1 MRIRFVKIAAVLL
14 MVVLA
19 MPFLATA
26 EPTFRQMFSI
36 PREPM
41 TQIGPDQYFELA
53 VPAGR
58 KVVITDVY
66 VENLGTGPC
75 TFLIQEQTGPNSF
88 EVRYTYRIKAG
99 QVLNI
104 NYTTGLRLGDLYP
117 IQGTIRI
124 TNEHG
129 SQAPLIPRVN
139 GYFVP

>member
-1 MRIRFVKIAAVLL
+1 MRIRVVTISAVLL
-14 MVVLA
+14 IVVLA
-19 MPFLATA
+19 TPFLAMG
-26 EPTFRQMFSI
+26 EPAFKQMFSI
-36 PREPM
+36 PRESM

-88 EVRYTYRIKAG
+88 EVRYTYRIRAG

-104 NYTTGLRLGDLYP
+104 NYSTGLRLGDMYP

-129 SQAPLIPRVN
+129 SQSPLLPRVN
-139 GYFVP
+139 GYFVQ